1 METHYILFKYYF
13 LNSLSVRHLKHSCDP
28 DSALGP
34 SICYPFY
41 DSSYKLMT
49 SSFIQQIFAVCETVL
64 RVGDTKVI
72 KKKMKSLSFW
82 TLLYSISASHS
93 GCVSVE
99 EAAKALTVLLLLHF
113 HEVIKWV
120 ICRAGPHIS

>member
-1 METHYILFKYYF
+1 MLETHSILFKYYF

-72 KKKMKSLSFW
+72 KK
-82 TLLYSISASHS
+82 
-93 GCVSVE
+93 
-99 EAAKALTVLLLLHF
+99 
-113 HEVIKWV
+113 
-120 ICRAGPHIS
+120 R